1 MAWVRLRFDGG
12 APAVSHDNREV
23 KIIWIPSVKL
33 AACAELLF
41 NASADFVSRIPS
53 GWEFWRMR
61 RPVVSVHNV
70 ISSKYYGKA
79 TY

>member
-53 GWEFWRMR
+53 GWVFWRML
-61 RPVVSVHNV
+61 RPVVGGHNV
-70 ISSKYYGKA
+70 AGSKSCVKA